1 MGRESLGAVIMEPS
15 GRTHLTGNQGAG
27 AASWACEAI
36 TRGPAAEG
44 IGPGWPAGNGWA
56 VKKPLAKPLRR
67 QSRANR
73 LAFSMF
79 GLTEKAGRAH
89 ANRVPPG
96 EADFPSVTRPIPLED
111 ELLDPRSAVTWRE

>member
-1 MGRESLGAVIMEPS
+1 VDLLRVVLGLVGLLVLAGRL
-15 GRTHLTGNQGAG
+15 
-27 AASWACEAI
+27 
-36 TRGPAAEG
+36 
-44 IGPGWPAGNGWA
+44 
-56 VKKPLAKPLRR
+56 KKPLAKPLRR

-111 ELLDPRSAVTWRE
+111 GLLDPSSAVTWRE